1 MKVRV
6 RLIGRFMERFGF
18 GEKELELPSPCSVG
32 QLARR
37 LEMEGQDLIVTRR
50 GLALGP
56 DDGLADGDRLVIAPI
71 FSGG

>member
-6 RLIGRFMERFGF
+6 RLIGQFMERFGF
-18 GEKELELPSPCSVG
+18 GEKELEVPPPCTAG
-32 QLARR
+32 QLAER
-37 LEMEGQDLIVTRR
+37 LKMGRLDKVVTRR

-56 DDGLADGDRLVIAPI
+56 DDALEDGDRLVIAPI